1 MRLSSLVQL
10 IVLGIIWGASF
21 LFQRITVPAI
31 GAGMTA
37 LLRIALAVLVL
48 AALMA
53 ITRRHLYWRAR
64 WRDYV
69 LIGLMNSGLP
79 FLLFAFAAYSLPAG
93 YMAVLNA
100 TVPMFTVL
108 IGWIGGPRP
117 SISKLIGVVVG
128 VLGVATLAQFGS
140 VALSWMTIAAFAA
153 ILLASVL
160 YAYGAIAVRARFA
173 RDDSVTVACGT
184 MAGTLLPLLPFAFFS
199 VPAQMPTLNVS
210 MALLALGIVCTGLAY
225 AMFYRLIREVGSE
238 RAVTV
243 TFLVPIFAQIWGAV
257 FLGEPITWASAMGCA
272 LVLFA
277 VALIFERVP
286 GLRARAPTL
295 TPGTNASDYAATEAL
310 TIPAPQ
316 DSIATS
322 RN

>member
-1 MRLSSLVQL
+1 
-10 IVLGIIWGASF
+10 
-21 LFQRITVPAI
+21 
-31 GAGMTA
+31 
-37 LLRIALAVLVL
+37 
-48 AALMA
+48 MA
-53 ITRRHLYWRAR
+53 MTRRRLHWRAR

-69 LIGLMNSGLP
+69 VIGLMNSGLP
-79 FLLFAFAAYSLPAG
+79 FLLFAFAAYCLPAG

-117 SISKLIGVVVG
+117 SNSKLIGVVVG
-128 VLGVATLAQFGS
+128 VLGVATLVQFGS
-140 VALSWMTIAAFAA
+140 VVLSWVTIAAFAA
-153 ILLASVL
+153 ILVASVL

-173 RDDSVTVACGT
+173 KDDSITVACGT
-184 MAGTLLPLLPFAFFS
+184 MGGALLPLLPFAFFS
-199 VPAQMPTLNVS
+199 VPAQVPTLHVCL
-210 MALLALGIVCTGLAY
+210 ALLALGIVCTGLAY

-243 TFLVPIFAQIWGAV
+243 TFLVPVFAEIWGAI

-272 LVLFA
+272 LVLLA

-286 GLRARAPTL
+286 GFRQRTPMPMLPT
-295 TPGTNASDYAATEAL
+295 NESAYAAAEVI
-310 TIPAPQ
+310 TIQAPQ

-322 RN
+322 RS